1 MKTFTINWAV
11 TFPEL
16 SFACRVR
23 NTPNR
28 VFGGKVAEMYQGP
41 SNSEDLDPIQVLG
54 FDLKDQKDSSL
65 NDIQNALRLAII
77 DAGTDLSL

>member
-1 MKTFTINWAV
+1 
-11 TFPEL
+11 
-16 SFACRVR
+16 
-23 NTPNR
+23 
-28 VFGGKVAEMYQGP
+28 MYQGP